1 MLTRKDGT
9 PITPDNLTDEDVRL
23 SRWSIFDRL
32 TSEER
37 ISGYLRAALL
47 DIEEGECDA
56 SFIFDALADA
66 AKARAINQFAQETG
80 IDRKLLYGEHSEKSN
95 SKSSTPAI
103 NHEAIVKIV
112 NLFATPV
119 PV

>member
-1 MLTRKDGT
+1 MLTRTDGT
-9 PITPDNLTDEDVRL
+9 PITPDNLTDEDVKL
-23 SRWSIFDRL
+23 SRWNVLDSL
-32 TSEER
+32 ATEED
-37 ISGYLRAALL
+37 IAGYLHAALL

-95 SKSSTPAI
+95 SKSALPAI
-103 NHEAIVKIV
+103 NHEAIVKVV
-112 NLFATPV
+112 NSFAAPV